1 MPQLKRGNQR
11 TRKDIRRGEDG
22 GAERRELLF
31 AEADQTYGTVTA
43 ILGSGRFT
51 VQCHD
56 GVDRMGILRG
66 KLHRRQ
72 WVRMDSTVL
81 LGLRDFEPGKADII
95 HVYQHEERRMLQ
107 QYGELGPGVL
117 QQQEADEDD
126 GIDFDEI

>member
-1 MPQLKRGNQR
+1 MPRQKRGNQR
-11 TRKDIRRGEDG
+11 TRKDIRRGEEG

-31 AEADQTYGTVTA
+31 AETDQTYGTVTA

-56 GVDRMGILRG
+56 GRDRMGILRG

-72 WVRMDSTVL
+72 WVRVDSTVL

-95 HVYQHEERRMLQ
+95 HVYQHAETRLLQ
-107 QYGELGPGVL
+107 QYGELGPSAE
-117 QQQEADEDD
+117 QEADDD